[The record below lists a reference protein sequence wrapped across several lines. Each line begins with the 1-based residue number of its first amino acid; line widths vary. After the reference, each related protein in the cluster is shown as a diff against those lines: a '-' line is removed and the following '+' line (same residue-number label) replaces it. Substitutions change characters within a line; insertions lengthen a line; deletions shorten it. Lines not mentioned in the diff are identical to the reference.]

1 MPFPVLNHIIL
12 SKVSRVKMIFYIL
25 VNIFNEKFF
34 RNKLII
40 LWESSK
46 RLSSKYSVPNLL
58 THSEYEYGYLKMNS
72 FYLLLS
78 LDFFYSQ
85 LFSFGHFFP
94 SLRVSIFHFHLSA
107 WTRKGMHS
115 FLSFLAINIENSY

>member
-12 SKVSRVKMIFYIL
+12 STVSRVKTIFYIL

-58 THSEYEYGYLKMNS
+58 THSESECGYLKMNS
-72 FYLLLS
+72 FCLLLS
-78 LDFFYSQ
+78 LDFFFYSVI
-85 LFSFGHFFP
+85 FF
-94 SLRVSIFHFHLSA
+94 
-107 WTRKGMHS
+107 WS
-115 FLSFLAINIENSY
+115 FLSFIKGFYVSFSLECMGKKRDAFIFIFSRN

>member
-12 SKVSRVKMIFYIL
+12 STVSRVKTIFYIL
-25 VNIFNEKFF
+25 VNIFKEKFF

-58 THSEYEYGYLKMNS
+58 THSESEYGYLKMNS
-72 FYLLLS
+72 FCLLLS
-78 LDFFYSQ
+78 LDFFFTQ

-94 SLRVSIFHFHLSA
+94 SLRVSMFHFHWSA
-107 WTRKGMHS
+107 WARKGMHS
-115 FLSFLAINIENSY
+115 FLFFLTINIENSH